1 MALIDPPFQI
11 GKPQRIELSVENDDA
26 LLLRTYGLPVEL
38 AIRLTGNPLD
48 QFDLSCIASYAAE
61 PFNANQVRLLVP
73 GDPGDDPK
81 GELTALQDLAAGVT
95 KGLSLRAGVDA
106 WYIGLWGT
114 TGTLSVHY
122 TLRRPV
128 FDLPYFQP

>member
-11 GKPQRIELSVENDDA
+11 GKPQQVELSIGNDDS

-48 QFDLSCIASYAAE
+48 QFDLSSIASYAAE
-61 PFNANQVRLLVP
+61 PFNANHVRLNAP
-73 GDPGDDPK
+73 GDLGDDPK
-81 GELTALQDLAAGVT
+81 GELTALQNLAAGVT

-106 WYIGLWGT
+106 WHIGLWGT

-122 TLRRPV
+122 TLRQSV
-128 FDLPYFQP
+128 FDLPDFQP